1 MVAAAAGAAIGM
13 LVESVAVEGHLV
25 SIALTHSCSLRGG
38 GGGRGRS
45 RRSKRKRRRR
55 GVE

>member
-38 GGGRGRS
+38 GGRGRS